1 MLIFDDVTGGYG
13 TRRVLTS
20 VSFVLERG
28 ERVALVGPSGAG
40 KSTIFRMSYGAFA
53 PTSGRVLVDGNDLA
67 TLHGTRLRTMRAR
80 IAVVFQAHGLVDQL
94 SVMQNVI
101 AGTFGRR
108 STAGALRAVLAPRAA
123 EREMALSALER
134 VGLAD
139 RIASPA
145 FELSGGQRQ
154 RVAIARAIAQRAELV
169 LADEPAASLDPELGS
184 EIVNMLLADAKSRG
198 ATLLCSLHQPELAR
212 RFDRTIRVG
221 GGVVVPE
228 EPLASS
234 GL

>member
-1 MLIFDDVTGGYG
+1 MLRFDDVTGGYG
-13 TRRVLTS
+13 DRTALEH
-20 VSFVLERG
+20 VSFALEPG
-28 ERVALVGPSGAG
+28 ERVAIVGPSGAG
-40 KSTIFRMSYGAFA
+40 KTTIFRLAYGAFA
-53 PTSGRVLVDGNDLA
+53 PKAGRVFVAGSDLA
-67 TLHGTRLRTMRAR
+67 TLHGANLRAMRSR
-80 IAVVFQAHGLVDQL
+80 IAVIFQAHGLVDQL
-94 SVMQNVI
+94 RVWQNVA

-108 STAGALRAVLAPRAA
+108 GTVDAIRTVLVPTPGELAMVRAA
-123 EREMALSALER
+123 LDR
-134 VGLAD
+134 VGLGD
-139 RIASPA
+139 RMQSRA

-184 EIVNMLLADAKSRG
+184 EIVEMLLADAKARG

-212 RFDRTIRVG
+212 RFDRLIRVG
-221 GGVVVPE
+221 GGSVVPE

>member
-67 TLHGTRLRTMRAR
+67 TLHGVRLRAMRAR

-123 EREMALSALER
+123 EREMALAALER

>member
-1 MLIFDDVTGGYG
+1 MLAFEEVTGGYAAR
-13 TRRVLTS
+13 TVLS
-20 VSFVLERG
+20 RVSFELQRG

-53 PTSGRVLVDGNDLA
+53 PTSGRVLVDGRDLA
-67 TLHGTRLRTMRAR
+67 SLHGAHLRAMRAR
-80 IAVVFQAHGLVDQL
+80 IAVIFQAHGLVDQL
-94 SVMQNVI
+94 AVWQNVL
-101 AGTFGRR
+101 AGTFGKR
-108 STAGALRAVLAPRAA
+108 STVDAVRAVIAPRAD
-123 EREMALSALER
+123 EREMARAALAS
-134 VGLAD
+134 VGLGD
-139 RIASPA
+139 RMESRA

-169 LADEPAASLDPELGS
+169 LADEPAASLDPELGG
-184 EIVNMLLADAKSRG
+184 EIVDMLLADAKARG

-221 GGVVVPE
+221 DGIVTTE

>member
-67 TLHGTRLRTMRAR
+67 TLHGARLRAMRAR

-123 EREMALSALER
+123 EREMALAALER

>member
-1 MLIFDDVTGGYG
+1 MLAFDDVTGGYG
-13 TRRVLTS
+13 ARSVLSS
-20 VSFVLERG
+20 VSFALERG

-53 PTSGRVLVDGNDLA
+53 PTSGRVLVDGSDLA
-67 TLHGTRLRTMRAR
+67 TLHGARLRAMRAR

-108 STAGALRAVLAPRAA
+108 STVDALRAMLVPHSS
-123 EREMALSALER
+123 ERDMARLALER
-134 VGLAD
+134 VGLGD
-139 RIASPA
+139 RLTSRA

-169 LADEPAASLDPELGS
+169 LADEPAASLDPELGG
-184 EIVNMLLADAKSRG
+184 EIVEMLLADAKARG

-221 GGVVVPE
+221 DGVVVPE

>member
-1 MLIFDDVTGGYG
+1 VLIFDDVTGGYG

-40 KSTIFRMSYGAFA
+40 KSTIFRMCYGAFA

-67 TLHGTRLRTMRAR
+67 TLHGARLRAMRAR

>member
-67 TLHGTRLRTMRAR
+67 TLHGTRLRAMRAR

>member
-1 MLIFDDVTGGYG
+1 MLRFDDVTGGYG
-13 TRRVLTS
+13 ARTALEH
-20 VSFVLERG
+20 VSFELRPG

-40 KSTIFRMSYGAFA
+40 KTTIFRLSYGAFA
-53 PTSGRVLVDGNDLA
+53 PQAGRVLVAGNDLA
-67 TLHGTRLRTMRAR
+67 GLHGARLRAMRAR
-80 IAVVFQAHGLVDQL
+80 IAVIFQAHGLVDQL
-94 SVMQNVI
+94 RVWQNVV

-108 STAGALRAVLAPRAA
+108 GTIDSLRAVLAPRAA
-123 EREMALSALER
+123 ELETARAALGR
-134 VGLAD
+134 VGLED
-139 RIASPA
+139 RLYSRA

-169 LADEPAASLDPELGS
+169 LADEPAASLDPELGG
-184 EIVNMLLADAKSRG
+184 EIVDMLLADAKARG

-212 RFDRTIRVG
+212 RFDRVIRLG
-221 GGVVVPE
+221 SGTAVPE

>member
-1 MLIFDDVTGGYG
+1 
-13 TRRVLTS
+13 
-20 VSFVLERG
+20 
-28 ERVALVGPSGAG
+28 
-40 KSTIFRMSYGAFA
+40 
-53 PTSGRVLVDGNDLA
+53 
-67 TLHGTRLRTMRAR
+67 
-80 IAVVFQAHGLVDQL
+80 
-94 SVMQNVI
+94 
-101 AGTFGRR
+101 
-108 STAGALRAVLAPRAA
+108 VLAPRAA
-123 EREMALSALER
+123 EREMALAALER

>member
-1 MLIFDDVTGGYG
+1 VLEFDDVTGGYG

-20 VSFVLERG
+20 VSFALERG

-53 PTSGRVLVDGNDLA
+53 PASGRVLVDGNDLA
-67 TLHGTRLRTMRAR
+67 TLHGARLRAMRAR
-80 IAVVFQAHGLVDQL
+80 IAVVFQAHGLVDEL

-123 EREMALSALER
+123 EREMALAALER

-139 RIASPA
+139 RIASRA

-169 LADEPAASLDPELGS
+169 LADEPAASLDPELGI
-184 EIVNMLLADAKSRG
+184 EIVDMLLADAKTRG

-221 GGVVVPE
+221 GGIVFPE

>member
-1 MLIFDDVTGGYG
+1 VLEFDDVTGGYG

-20 VSFVLERG
+20 VSFALERG

-53 PTSGRVLVDGNDLA
+53 PASGRVLVDGNDLA
-67 TLHGTRLRTMRAR
+67 TLHGARLRAMRAR
-80 IAVVFQAHGLVDQL
+80 IAVVFQAHGLVDEL

-123 EREMALSALER
+123 EREMALAALER

-139 RIASPA
+139 RIASRA

-169 LADEPAASLDPELGS
+169 LADEPAASLDPELGI
-184 EIVNMLLADAKSRG
+184 EIVDMLLADAKTRG

-221 GGVVVPE
+221 GGIVFPE

-234 GL
+234 GV

>member
-1 MLIFDDVTGGYG
+1 MLAFDDVTGGYAAR
-13 TRRVLTS
+13 TVLTR
-20 VSFVLERG
+20 VSFALERG

-53 PTSGRVLVDGNDLA
+53 PVAGRVLVDGRDLA
-67 TLHGTRLRTMRAR
+67 SLHGRNLRAMRAR
-80 IAVVFQAHGLVDQL
+80 IAVIFQAHGLVDQMR
-94 SVMQNVI
+94 VWQNVV

-108 STAGALRAVLAPRAA
+108 STLDALRAVLAPHAD
-123 EREMALSALER
+123 EREMARASLAR
-134 VGLAD
+134 VGLDD
-139 RIASPA
+139 RMESRA

-169 LADEPAASLDPELGS
+169 LADEPAASLDPDLGG
-184 EIVNMLLADAKSRG
+184 EIVELLLADAKARG

-221 GGVVVPE
+221 EGTVAAE

>member
-1 MLIFDDVTGGYG
+1 VLIFDDVTGGYG

-67 TLHGTRLRTMRAR
+67 TLHGVRLRAMRAR

-123 EREMALSALER
+123 EREMALAALER

>member
-1 MLIFDDVTGGYG
+1 MLRFDDVTGGYG
-13 TRRVLTS
+13 ERTALEH
-20 VSFVLERG
+20 VSFELGAG
-28 ERVALVGPSGAG
+28 ERVALVGPSGSG
-40 KSTIFRMSYGAFA
+40 KTTIFRLSYGAFA
-53 PTSGRVLVDGNDLA
+53 PHAGRVLVGGRDLA
-67 TLHGTRLRTMRAR
+67 TLHGARLRETRAR

-94 SVMQNVI
+94 RVWQNVV

-108 STAGALRAVLAPRAA
+108 GTADSIRAVLAPRPA
-123 EREMALSALER
+123 ERAQARAALER
-134 VGLAD
+134 VGLGD
-139 RIASPA
+139 RMDSRA

-184 EIVNMLLADAKSRG
+184 EIVDMLLADAKTRG

-212 RFDRTIRVG
+212 RFDRVIRVDSG
-221 GGVVVPE
+221 TVVPE

>member
-1 MLIFDDVTGGYG
+1 VLIFDDVTGGYG

-67 TLHGTRLRTMRAR
+67 TLHGTRLRAMRAR

>member
-1 MLIFDDVTGGYG
+1 VLIFDDVTGGYG

-67 TLHGTRLRTMRAR
+67 TLHGARLRAMRAR

-123 EREMALSALER
+123 EREMALAALER

>member
-1 MLIFDDVTGGYG
+1 MLRFEDVTGGYG
-13 TRRVLTS
+13 ERTALAR
-20 VSFVLERG
+20 VSFALQPG

-40 KSTIFRMSYGAFA
+40 KTTIFRLAYGAFA
-53 PTSGRVLVDGNDLA
+53 PQAGRVLVDGSDLA
-67 TLHGTRLRTMRAR
+67 TLHGARLRAMRAR
-80 IAVVFQAHGLVDQL
+80 IAVIFQAPGLVDPL
-94 SVMQNVI
+94 RVWQNVV

-108 STAGALRAVLAPRAA
+108 GTFDALRAVLAPQPAELAVARAA
-123 EREMALSALER
+123 LAR

-139 RIASPA
+139 RMDSRA

-169 LADEPAASLDPELGS
+169 LADEPAASLDAELGS
-184 EIVNMLLADAKSRG
+184 EIVDMLLADAKARG
-198 ATLLCSLHQPELAR
+198 ATLMCALHQPELAR
-212 RFDRTIRVG
+212 RFDRVIRVG
-221 GGVVVPE
+221 SGTAVPE

>member
-67 TLHGTRLRTMRAR
+67 TLHGARLRAMRAR

>member
-1 MLIFDDVTGGYG
+1 MLRFDDVTGGYG
-13 TRRVLTS
+13 
-20 VSFVLERG
+20 ERTAFEHVTFELGAG
-28 ERVALVGPSGAG
+28 ERVALVGPSGSG
-40 KSTIFRMSYGAFA
+40 KTTIFRLSYGAFA
-53 PTSGRVLVDGNDLA
+53 PQAGRVFVGGRDLA
-67 TLHGTRLRTMRAR
+67 SLHGARLRETRAR

-94 SVMQNVI
+94 RVWQNVV
-101 AGTFGRR
+101 AGTFGHRGTVD
-108 STAGALRAVLAPRAA
+108 SIRAVLAPRPAEVASARAA
-123 EREMALSALER
+123 LDR
-134 VGLAD
+134 VGLGD
-139 RIASPA
+139 RMDSRA

-184 EIVNMLLADAKSRG
+184 EIVDMLLADAKTRG

-212 RFDRTIRVG
+212 RFDRVIRVG
-221 GGVVVPE
+221 SGTVAPE

>member
-1 MLIFDDVTGGYG
+1 MLVFDDVTGGYG

-67 TLHGTRLRTMRAR
+67 TLHGARLRAMRAR

-108 STAGALRAVLAPRAA
+108 STVGALRAVIAPRAV
-123 EREMALSALER
+123 ERAMALAALER

-221 GGVVVPE
+221 GGIVVPE

>member
-1 MLIFDDVTGGYG
+1 VLIFDDVTGGYG

-67 TLHGTRLRTMRAR
+67 TLHGARLRAMRAR
-80 IAVVFQAHGLVDQL
+80 IAVIFQAHGLVDQL

-123 EREMALSALER
+123 EREMALAALER

>member
-13 TRRVLTS
+13 TRKVLTS

-67 TLHGTRLRTMRAR
+67 TLHGARLRAMRAR

-123 EREMALSALER
+123 EREMALAALER

>member
-67 TLHGTRLRTMRAR
+67 TLHGARLRAMRAR

-94 SVMQNVI
+94 SLMQNVI

-123 EREMALSALER
+123 EREMALAALER

>member
-1 MLIFDDVTGGYG
+1 MLAFDKVTGGYG
-13 TRRVLTS
+13 TRSVLAH
-20 VSFVLERG
+20 VSFTLRPG

-53 PTSGRVLVDGNDLA
+53 PTSGRVLVDGRDLA
-67 TLHGTRLRTMRAR
+67 TLHGAQLRAMRAR
-80 IAVVFQAHGLVDQL
+80 IAVIFQAHGLVDQMR
-94 SVMQNVI
+94 VWQNVV

-108 STAGALRAVLAPRAA
+108 GTFDALRAVVMPHPD
-123 EREMALSALER
+123 EREMARAALAR

-139 RIASPA
+139 RIDSRA

-184 EIVNMLLADAKSRG
+184 EIVEMLLADAKVRG

-212 RFDRTIRVG
+212 RFDRVIRVG
-221 GGVVVPE
+221 GGAVVPE

>member
-1 MLIFDDVTGGYG
+1 MLVFDDVTGGYG
-13 TRRVLTS
+13 TRSVLSS
-20 VSFVLERG
+20 VSFSLQRG

-53 PTSGRVLVDGNDLA
+53 PTSGRVLVDGSDLA
-67 TLHGTRLRTMRAR
+67 TLHGARLRAMRAR

-108 STAGALRAVLAPRAA
+108 STAGSLRAVLAPRAA
-123 EREMALSALER
+123 EREMARAALAR

-139 RIASPA
+139 RIASRA

-169 LADEPAASLDPELGS
+169 LADEPAASLDVELGS
-184 EIVNMLLADAKSRG
+184 EIVDMLLADAKARG

-212 RFDRTIRVG
+212 RFDRTIRIG
-221 GGVVVPE
+221 GGIVVAE